1 MDNKSYE
8 LWEQWMIE
16 DSKLFEELI
25 EVNNVTN
32 GEEGAY
38 GK

>member
-25 EVNNVTN
+25 EVNRKGGNN
-32 GEEGAY
+32 GE
-38 GK
+38 